1 MAIGNLHN
9 IIILWFKFIIILWFK
24 FITNLIFVFTFTY
37 CLKEAFNKGSGLKLL
52 ININLFF
59 DLFWAFSFLIHS
71 WHSIER
77 KLQWPSDLSQT
88 IKKQPRC
95 VGFVNIFHCRDI
107 DFLFTIEL
115 LNVFLSYW
123 KEYDNIYF
131 FDTWWSEGTSLHS
144 TWISSSQGITIDMI
158 YLIFSIESLCFQ

>member
-9 IIILWFKFIIILWFK
+9 IIILLFKFIIILWFK

-71 WHSIER
+71 WHSIE
-77 KLQWPSDLSQT
+77 
-88 IKKQPRC
+88 KKSVTSTRLTFRQSKNDR
-95 VGFVNIFHCRDI
+95 GILI
-107 DFLFTIEL
+107 SYL
-115 LNVFLSYW
+115 LLSYW
-123 KEYDNIYF
+123 IYF
-131 FDTWWSEGTSLHS
+131 WVIEKNMTISIFLIHGEVKAQVFILLESALHKVSQLTWFTS
-144 TWISSSQGITIDMI
+144 
-158 YLIFSIESLCFQ
+158 YFQ

>member
-77 KLQWPSDLSQT
+77 KNLWRPHYQKT
-88 IKKQPRC
+88 RY
-95 VGFVNIFHCRDI
+95 VAFMNNFHCRDI

-144 TWISSSQGITIDMI
+144 TWISFSQGITIDML